1 MGEPL
6 KSRPEGGGIA
16 ALEGRKRAAFKAL
29 AEYRLWRDGKQT
41 STEVE
46 LWDGLRLGEA
56 AARRESVPA
65 HRLRATVES
74 REQALA
80 RLRSLLGTPELRRF
94 SPDELTTS
102 KSTPND
108 GSDTP

>member
-1 MGEPL
+1 VGEPL
-6 KSRPEGGGIA
+6 KDRPERADIA
-16 ALEGRKRAAFKAL
+16 ALEQRNRAAYKAL
-29 AEYRLWRDGKQT
+29 AEYRLWRDGEQT
-41 STEVE
+41 SAEVE

-65 HRLRATVES
+65 HRLRATAEV
-74 REQALA
+74 REQVLT
-80 RLRSLLGTPELRRF
+80 RFRDLLGTPQLRRI
-94 SPDELTTS
+94 SLDELTAS

>member
-1 MGEPL
+1 VGEPL
-6 KSRPEGGGIA
+6 KDRSERADIT
-16 ALEGRKRAAFKAL
+16 ALEHRNRAAYKAL
-29 AEYRLWRDGKQT
+29 AEYRLWRDGEQT
-41 STEVE
+41 SAEVE

-65 HRLRATVES
+65 RRLRATVEV
-74 REQALA
+74 REQVLA
-80 RLRSLLGTPELRRF
+80 RLRDLLGTPELRRF

-102 KSTPND
+102 KSTPNE